1 MGCISGWTQK
11 ALERSGEEKN
21 QELSK
26 QTGPTHNHV
35 SFKIRTQDYL
45 CGGSLGCVAIRNSS
59 PWVLARL
66 GLVLAQRS
74 KLTRL
79 LLVFFLVAL
88 RYGMLRKPGKCLVIK
103 HLEFFFKRE
112 HV

>member
-1 MGCISGWTQK
+1 MDSESSGK
-11 ALERSGEEKN
+11 VRGGEEPGALKADGSN
-21 QELSK
+21 PQPCL
-26 QTGPTHNHV
+26 V
-35 SFKIRTQDYL
+35 QDQDPGL
-45 CGGSLGCVAIRNSS
+45 PVWGSLGCVAIRNSS